1 MLILKR
7 MLSKYTFLAPNLIR
21 VIGEGA
27 DYAHPPIPQSF
38 GPSKFAPTPMMGLY
52 CSKLESS
59 CRYFSDGAVYAHHI
73 TACPPG
79 MINPIQNQG
88 GGGRLCPSQY
98 TASPPRFKMLS
109 KPQLTLIQA
118 KGGRLCP
125 SHYYEN
131 WFFHFEVF
139 IRHTSLNVYLGKKQ
153 FSCQIC
159 NPASNHKNF
168 YQEI

>member
-1 MLILKR
+1 M
-7 MLSKYTFLAPNLIR
+7 APNLIR

-88 GGGRLCPSQY
+88 GGADYARHNILPAPLDSKCY
-98 TASPPRFKMLS
+98 LNLS
-109 KPQLTLIQA
+109 
-118 KGGRLCP
+118 
-125 SHYYEN
+125 
-131 WFFHFEVF
+131 
-139 IRHTSLNVYLGKKQ
+139 
-153 FSCQIC
+153 
-159 NPASNHKNF
+159 
-168 YQEI
+168 

>member
-1 MLILKR
+1 MPTHQSLRVLDLLNLPQLPWWACIAQNWNHLVDTSV
-7 MLSKYTFLAPNLIR
+7 MGQFMPITLLLA
-21 VIGEGA
+21 
-27 DYAHPPIPQSF
+27 H
-38 GPSKFAPTPMMGLY
+38 
-52 CSKLESS
+52 LEWLTL
-59 CRYFSDGAVYAHHI
+59 FK
-73 TACPPG
+73 TK
-79 MINPIQNQG
+79 